1 MATGT
6 NTNGKTINVGDRV
19 SILGTVVS
27 ISGTGSLAT
36 VTVQPPLSTSTF
48 TGKANDM
55 NAVQTDP
62 ASAAKSISG
71 KAFGNAGDQVSVLG
85 VVTAISGSG
94 QSALL
99 TMTLASSQASVNGV
113 PAGATNSDNV

>member
-1 MATGT
+1 MHRNIS
-6 NTNGKTINVGDRV
+6 NTIISLGH
-19 SILGTVVS
+19 ILHPPPPSPKPVK
-27 ISGTGSLAT
+27 
-36 VTVQPPLSTSTF
+36 VQPSLSTSTF
-48 TGKANDM
+48 TGKENDM

-99 TMTLASSQASVNGV
+99 TVTLASSQASVNGI